1 MSGSDEEIRDDSET
15 AAAPEITE
23 TPDLDSHLAGEDSET
38 ATAPEITE
46 TTDQI
51 TETTDLDP
59 HLAFSSVPRRRR
71 PATAERDRA
80 REVAEVAA
88 THDIPATVH

>member
-23 TPDLDSHLAGEDSET
+23 TTDLDSHLAGEDSET
-38 ATAPEITE
+38 AAAPE
-46 TTDQI
+46 I

-71 PATAERDRA
+71 PATTERDRA
-80 REVAEVAA
+80 RAA
-88 THDIPATVH
+88 DGERTPRFRC